1 MSFPKNVKPFSAR
14 PMIQR
19 RGDVLCMIELSILG
33 CWVLRVAGRQ
43 EPVEE

>member
-14 PMIQR
+14 PVIHR
-19 RGDVLCMIELSILG
+19 CGDVLCMIELSMPG
-33 CWVLRVAGRQ
+33 CWVLMVAGRQ